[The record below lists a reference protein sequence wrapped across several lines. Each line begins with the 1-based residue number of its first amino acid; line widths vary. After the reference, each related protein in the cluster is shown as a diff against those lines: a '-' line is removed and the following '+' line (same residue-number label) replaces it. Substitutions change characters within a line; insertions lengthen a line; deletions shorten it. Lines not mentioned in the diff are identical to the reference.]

1 MAERRQLPVEDR
13 EQARRVCVEDHVV
26 DAPVAVNQRDP
37 AVVRRDFVGKP
48 GDEALHVL
56 DPFRFAGPVLIGPA
70 LVLAS
75 VVAAGL
81 AVIREA
87 RCGDVD
93 RVQPGQTL
101 VHGVVD
107 RPAILA
113 LELGQRRV
121 PEDASVDERHQIEGG
136 SDHALVLA
144 ER

>member
-1 MAERRQLPVEDR
+1 M
-13 EQARRVCVEDHVV
+13 
-26 DAPVAVNQRDP
+26 NQRDP
-37 AVVRRDFVGKP
+37 AVVRRDLVGEP

-56 DPFRFAGPVLIGPA
+56 DLLRFAGPVLIGPA
-70 LVLAS
+70 LVLAG

-81 AVIREA
+81 AVVREA
-87 RCGDVD
+87 RRGDVD

-121 PEDASVDERHQIEGG
+121 PEDASVDEGHQIEGG